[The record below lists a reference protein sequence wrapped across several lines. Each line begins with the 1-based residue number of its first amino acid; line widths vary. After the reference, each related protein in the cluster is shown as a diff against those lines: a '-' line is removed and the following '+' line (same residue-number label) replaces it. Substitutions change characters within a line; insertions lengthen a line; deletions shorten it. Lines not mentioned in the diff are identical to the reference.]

1 MGPRSQPSQQNTAQE
16 PLRPAVPGPELE
28 GIHFTDVE
36 NRLPLHM
43 QHIDLGAE
51 RPDLNRPH
59 NSMGG
64 DQAFRNTTGINRQP
78 DTGASIAASSTN
90 SLAYAQ
96 RVTAAASQEHAGRP
110 EDVETRDRRD
120 IQAIPRVDTE
130 GPGILDCQD
139 LLPELNGAEDRNLQQ
154 PSILDRI
161 DLNATRA
168 FHERREGLRH
178 GPSDL
183 LSTAGCRNLPMQF
196 GLTFAEHYSQP
207 EPSSSH
213 EQIRIHRSA
222 DDVSSTLFGSLL

>member
-16 PLRPAVPGPELE
+16 PLRPAVPGTELE
-28 GIHFTDVE
+28 GIQFTDVE

-43 QHIDLGAE
+43 QRIDLSAE

-64 DQAFRNTTGINRQP
+64 DQALRNTIGINRQDLDP
-78 DTGASIAASSTN
+78 AASNAVSSSN
-90 SLAYAQ
+90 SLAHRQ
-96 RVTAAASQEHAGRP
+96 RVTTAASQEHAGRP
-110 EDVETRDRRD
+110 EDVTRDRRD
-120 IQAIPRVDTE
+120 MQAIPRVDIE

-161 DLNATRA
+161 DLNTTRA
-168 FHERREGLRH
+168 FHEEREGLRH
-178 GPSDL
+178 GPIDL

-196 GLTFAEHYSQP
+196 VSTFTEHYSQP

-222 DDVSSTLFGSLL
+222 DDVSSSLFGSLL